1 MGRERQHE
9 QSIRLDLGPF
19 LETYS
24 IPPFL
29 SITFRVRLWKSQ
41 SEQWHVRLQW
51 RHAHASAHAH
61 IESHE
66 LPRIGCISLQWR
78 KENEIESPYR

>member
-9 QSIRLDLGPF
+9 QSTRLDPSPI

-24 IPPFL
+24 IPPL
-29 SITFRVRLWKSQ
+29 ISITFRVGLWKSE

-51 RHAHASAHAH
+51 RHAHAPAHAH
-61 IESHE
+61 VESDE
-66 LPRIGCISLQWR
+66 LPRISCVSLQWR
-78 KENEIESPYR
+78 KENEIESPHR